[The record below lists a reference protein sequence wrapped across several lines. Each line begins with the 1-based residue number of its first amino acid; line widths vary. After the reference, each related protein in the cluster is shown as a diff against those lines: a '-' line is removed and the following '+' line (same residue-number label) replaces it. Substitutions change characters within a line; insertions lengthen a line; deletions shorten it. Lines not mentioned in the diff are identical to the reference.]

1 MAREKDLWLLL
12 KNNLTDIHFQRIET
26 GLTGSGVPDVN
37 GCAKGKEFWIELKE
51 IHRGKSLTLRPMQ
64 VAWMAKRSAVG
75 GQVFVLARKQDLIK
89 LYHVDGLSGA
99 KELQENPKG
108 FYQKS
113 LVTLIKPYEWANL
126 YSALLS

>member
-75 GQVFVLARKQDLIK
+75 GQVFVLARKQDVIK

-108 FYQKS
+108 FYQNS
-113 LVTLIKPYEWANL
+113 LVTLIKPYEWGNL